1 MDLEEI
7 RRQIDETDDQLVK
20 LYCHRMKLS
29 EQVASYKIDASMEVQ
44 DHAREETKMKQ
55 VCSAAASDF
64 ENEAIKEL
72 YEQIM
77 SISRKRQYQLIRE
90 KKGVYD
96 LGFQKIDELGIHG
109 KTIVF
114 QGTDGAYSQVAMN
127 AFFHEPDNSYH
138 VETWRDAM
146 EALKSGEAD
155 YAVLPIENTTAGDIS
170 ENYDLMTEYG
180 HHIVGE
186 MLIPIRHALLGLP
199 GSKISDIKEVV
210 SHPQA
215 LSQCSIFLNSNRQM
229 KQVKVENTAVAAMRV
244 KDSGDITKASI
255 GNRLNADI
263 YNLEILSE
271 DIINVD
277 TNATLF
283 IIVSKDEVYTK
294 DADKVTISFELPNK
308 SGSLYYMLSHF
319 IYNGLNLTKISS
331 RPIPGRNFEYRFF
344 VEVDGTLEDDA
355 MANAL
360 IGLLTEA
367 GNVQILGC
375 YKMHKQTE

>member
-1 MDLEEI
+1 MDLQSI
-7 RRQIDETDDQLVK
+7 RKQIDETDEQLVK

-29 EQVASYKIDASMEVQ
+29 EQVASYKIETSMAVQ
-44 DHAREETKMKQ
+44 DAKREASKLEQ
-55 VCSAAASDF
+55 VCQAAESDF

-90 KKGVYD
+90 IKGAYD
-96 LGFQKIDELGIHG
+96 LGFQKIEQLEVKG

-127 AFFHEPDNSYH
+127 AFFHKPENSYH

-146 EALKSGEAD
+146 EALKSGDAD

-199 GSKISDIKEVV
+199 GAKMEDITEVI

-215 LSQCSIFLNSNRQM
+215 LSQCSIFLNNNRQM
-229 KQVKVENTAVAAMRV
+229 KQVRVENTAVAAMRV
-244 KDSGDITKASI
+244 KDSADKTKASI
-255 GNRLNADI
+255 GNKLNADI
-263 YNLEILSE
+263 YQLEILSE

-283 IIVSKDEVYTK
+283 IIVSKESVYTK
-294 DADKVTISFELPNK
+294 DSDKVTISFELPNK

-375 YKMHKQTE
+375 YKMHK